1 MPIRNP
7 VLSPLTLLNGND
19 PASAHGAM
27 TSYLSGTSVV
37 YDDSDED
44 DDEQQQQQPGS
55 EHGGDVESLRPTFP
69 HSPGSIASGGA
80 GSVQGFPGRYSIAR
94 RGSQNTFKSYRR
106 ESDAGLSD
114 TPEIIR
120 SRTASLSDMPFRRR
134 LSSSAISPLS
144 AIPPLSA
151 FSIDGRFNAESNESR
166 ASPRELGSSFFA
178 PAHAAEKLTPIAER
192 APPRGEESSSS
203 TGNSSASASPSN
215 VSPPDGSPSGL
226 SRLIAREKIR
236 SGENSPERLPRDQPT
251 VGNSIHIIPTVVV
264 RKATRSE
271 EDAETTPTPTR
282 VPPRTDRAAAGT
294 VDIPDDST
302 TPLLSSAT
310 ATLAYGTSD
319 TAHSHLFSLSSK
331 STFGRTSST
340 VRFLAQRLR
349 QPRLYKDIA
358 TDAVSSIPAVIL
370 GLLLNILD
378 GLSYGFIMFPA
389 GSVFA
394 GFGSIG
400 VSMFFVTTIVSQLVY
415 SLGGSSFAGANG
427 SMMIEVVPFF
437 HLIANGILEVVGDDT
452 EAVIATTM
460 VAFSFSAFIT
470 GLTFFVLGHFKLGN
484 IIGFFPRH
492 ILVGCIGGV
501 GVFLVET
508 GLEVSASVNADDG
521 FQYNLSTFK
530 LFFMNSKSLTL
541 WLPPF
546 AIAVLFRLL
555 TTRAKHQLVFPLY
568 FMSIPCIFYIVK
580 AILGIDL
587 DTLRNSGWVFD
598 VGSEAVPWY
607 QFYTYFKWHKT
618 SFKALIATMPTQLA
632 LLFFNILHP
641 PLNVPALA
649 VSLNADNVDTNREL
663 VAHGI
668 SNVLASFLGTVP
680 NYLVYVNTL
689 MFYRVGGGSRI
700 SGLLLAAGTA
710 VLLVVG
716 TGPIGF
722 IPIMLV
728 GALIFVLGIDLIK
741 EAVWDTR
748 HRTSRSEYGTIIAI
762 MICMSLWDFV
772 TGVLFGIVLA
782 CFFFVIQSSKEQSI
796 RALYSGSS
804 STSAVRR
811 PSAHREYL
819 RAVGKQTA
827 IMRLQGFLF
836 FGTINHVEDT
846 IRRLLDAANWE
857 QQPIRFLI
865 IDLSLVGGLDMS
877 SAEAFVR
884 LHRLLVEKGIILIF
898 CGMGFESAVA
908 KALKAVDLWTDRAL
922 NVEIFEE
929 LNQAMEWSENAY
941 LRAWFSAP
949 RQQKIEPA
957 EPMAFPGQLQR
968 TPIALSESFANSP
981 RQNHLHDA
989 GTRIMA
995 PEMPETLQ
1003 AQPTEP
1009 VNTLLKAFSSLSRAL
1024 DESFLAQLVPYL
1036 KQVAVPEGHVLFKT
1050 KDTPDG
1056 MYFIEHGVLRA
1067 TYQLADFAQN
1077 IEESMVSGT
1086 IAGELSALSGM
1097 PRNATVVA
1105 ERQSVLWKLSVED
1118 MERLEK
1124 DQPETAK
1131 AFVKLVLKA
1140 AKTDYDVLLSSMAN
1154 RV

>member
-1 MPIRNP
+1 MPLRDP
-7 VLSPLTLLNGND
+7 VLSPLTLINGKD
-19 PASAHGAM
+19 GSSLRPMA
-27 TSYLSGTSVV
+27 SYLPGTSAL
-37 YDDSDED
+37 YDGSDD
-44 DDEQQQQQPGS
+44 DDEGQ
-55 EHGGDVESLRPTFP
+55 EIDHAEDVES
-69 HSPGSIASGGA
+69 GSIRRRPQLSPRSISSAGVA
-80 GSVQGFPGRYSIAR
+80 GSVQSFSGRHFIPR
-94 RGSQNTFKSYRR
+94 RGSRETFKSYRR
-106 ESDAGLSD
+106 GSDAGLSD

-120 SRTASLSDMPFRRR
+120 SRTASLADMPFRRTAP
-134 LSSSAISPLS
+134 SSIPHSASG
-144 AIPPLSA
+144 
-151 FSIDGRFNAESNESR
+151 SIDLRRNSIESFT
-166 ASPRELGSSFFA
+166 SPRKIASSLA
-178 PAHAAEKLTPIAER
+178 TGPEERLTAIAER
-192 APPRGEESSSS
+192 NSPPEDESTSKSKVPAQS
-203 TGNSSASASPSN
+203 TPPI
-215 VSPPDGSPSGL
+215 VSPTDGSPSGL
-226 SRLIAREKIR
+226 SRLIAREKSR
-236 SGENSPERLPRDQPT
+236 SGDNSPSRLLGDEPL
-251 VGNSIHIIPTVVV
+251 VGNSIHTIPTIAI
-264 RKATRSE
+264 RKPTYFEDKSTESE
-271 EDAETTPTPTR
+271 DDSETTPTATPARSRRHTIA
-282 VPPRTDRAAAGT
+282 RTGT
-294 VDIPDDST
+294 DATDST
-302 TPLLSSAT
+302 IVPHDDTAREDPTTEATPLLPSTVTTYGASDASHHHIFSAK
-310 ATLAYGTSD
+310 
-319 TAHSHLFSLSSK
+319 SLL
-331 STFGRTSST
+331 GRTSSH
-340 VRFLAQRLR
+340 VRHFTEKLR
-349 QPRLYKDIA
+349 KPQTYKNVAADVA
-358 TDAVSSIPAVIL
+358 SSIPAVIL

-394 GFGSIG
+394 GFGSMG
-400 VSMFFVTTIVSQLVY
+400 VSMFFVTTIISQLVY

-437 HLIANGILEVVGDDT
+437 HLIANGILEVVGEDNTD
-452 EAVIATTM
+452 VVVATTM
-460 VAFSFSAFIT
+460 VAFAFSSVLT
-470 GLTFFVLGHFKLGN
+470 GLTFFLLGHFKLGN

-508 GLEVSASVNADDG
+508 GLEVSASINDDEG

-530 LFFMNSKSLTL
+530 LFFMSPRALAL

-546 AIAVLFRLL
+546 ALAVLFRIL
-555 TTRAKHQLVFPLY
+555 TMRVKHQLFFPFF
-568 FMSIPCIFYIVK
+568 FMCIPCVFYVVK
-580 AILGIDL
+580 AVLGVDL
-587 DTLRNSGWVFD
+587 DTLRHSGWVFD
-598 VGSEAVPWY
+598 VGNGAEPWY
-607 QFYTYFKWHKT
+607 HFYTLFDWRKT
-618 SFKALIATMPTQLA
+618 SFKALLATLPTQLA

-668 SNVLASFLGTVP
+668 SNGLAGLLGTVP

-710 VLLVVG
+710 ILLVVG
-716 TGPIGF
+716 TAPIGF

-741 EAVWDTR
+741 EALWDTR
-748 HRTSRSEYGTIIAI
+748 HRTSRSEYVTILAI
-762 MICMSLWDFV
+762 MVCMSLWDFV

-782 CFFFVIQSSKEQSI
+782 CFFFVIQSSRERSI

-804 STSAVRR
+804 SSSAVRR

-846 IRRLLDAANWE
+846 IRRLLDTANWE
-857 QQPIRFLI
+857 QSPIRFLI

-884 LHRLLVEKGIILIF
+884 LHRLLIEKGIIIIF
-898 CGMGFESAVA
+898 CGTGFESDVA
-908 KALKAVDLWTDRAL
+908 QALKAVDLWTDRAQ
-922 NVEIFEE
+922 NVEVFEE

-941 LRAWFSAP
+941 LKAWFSAP
-949 RQQKIEPA
+949 RRHKIEPA

-968 TPIALSESFANSP
+968 SPIALSESFANSP

-995 PEMPETLQ
+995 PELPETPQ

-1009 VNTLLKAFSSLSRAL
+1009 VNTLLKAFSSLSRDL

-1036 KQVAVPEGHVLFKT
+1036 KQMVIPEGHVLFRQ
-1050 KDTPDG
+1050 DDAPDAL
-1056 MYFIEHGVLRA
+1056 YFVEHGVLRA
-1067 TYQLADFAQN
+1067 TYCLADFAQN
-1077 IEESMVSGT
+1077 VEESMVSGT
-1086 IAGELSALSGM
+1086 LAGELSALSEM

-1105 ERQSVLWKLSVED
+1105 ERQSVLWKLSVEE
-1118 MERLEK
+1118 MARLEK
-1124 DQPETAK
+1124 EQPEAAR
-1131 AFVKLVLKA
+1131 AFVKLVLKGQFFVA
-1140 AKTDYDVLLSSMAN
+1140 RRMGRD
-1154 RV
+1154 